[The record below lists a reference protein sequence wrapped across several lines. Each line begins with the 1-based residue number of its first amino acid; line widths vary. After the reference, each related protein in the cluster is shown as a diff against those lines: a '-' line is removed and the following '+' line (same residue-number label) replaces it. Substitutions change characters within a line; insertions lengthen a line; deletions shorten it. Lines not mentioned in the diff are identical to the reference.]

1 MSVHVFSKKLMSS
14 RFFYDELSS
23 LLWNAKQ
30 KAKVAIH
37 LLFRQAK
44 RSQFYRV
51 AHWKHVAK
59 KHKFLQIMKAKRNS
73 KELTETAYVCHNFLR
88 NSVER
93 PYQAQ
98 IQFDLSIATKIKIHL
113 VSVMVASQMCIFFV
127 NRWITC

>member
-44 RSQFYRV
+44 RSQFHRV

-59 KHKFLQIMKAKRNS
+59 NTNS
-73 KELTETAYVCHNFLR
+73 FKSWKPSEIVKSLPKQHMFVTIFWEIQL
-88 NSVER
+88 R

-113 VSVMVASQMCIFFV
+113 VSVMVASQMFIFFV